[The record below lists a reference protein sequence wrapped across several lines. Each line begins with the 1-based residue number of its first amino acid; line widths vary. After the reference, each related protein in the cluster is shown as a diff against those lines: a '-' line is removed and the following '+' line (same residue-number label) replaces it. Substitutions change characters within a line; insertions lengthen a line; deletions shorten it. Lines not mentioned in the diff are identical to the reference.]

1 MNTKTILQALGDF
14 LNADKAAQ
22 LEELESIRRILR
34 QLRAKER
41 KLREDLAAESDPEER
56 EELSAELEVVRA
68 QRVKGMERVAELRGE
83 RRP

>member
-1 MNTKTILQALGDF
+1 MNTKTILQALGNF

-56 EELSAELEVVRA
+56 EERAAELEVVHA

>member
-1 MNTKTILQALGDF
+1 MNTKTILQALGNF

-56 EELSAELEVVRA
+56 EGLSAELEVVHA